1 VVKFKELYHV
11 YPPAWWS
18 QGAVFGSEPTPMQQ
32 AEYLER
38 MVRLAEQYGL
48 DDAWVARQIQ
58 LEFGDGFQ
66 VDSIAKV
73 I

>member
-1 VVKFKELYHV
+1 
-11 YPPAWWS
+11 
-18 QGAVFGSEPTPMQQ
+18 MQQ